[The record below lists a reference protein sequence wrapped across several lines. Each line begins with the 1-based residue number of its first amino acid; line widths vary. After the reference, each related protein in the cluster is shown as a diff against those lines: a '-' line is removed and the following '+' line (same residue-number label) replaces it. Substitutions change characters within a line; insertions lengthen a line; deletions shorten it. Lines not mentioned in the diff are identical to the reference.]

1 MGKCGLATGGLACCA
16 VQPTGDRACA
26 AVPCPPLTGPPPA
39 SQGPLPKLS
48 LSDIAKRKE
57 VGLVAGGTGLTPMLQ
72 VATEALRQGL
82 PLKLSFIFANVSE
95 DDIVM
100 RKHLDGLAAK
110 HDNFRVYYGEAQEQ
124 EGGGSPCGVPRG
136 GLVQAQLSS
145 SLARGAAS
153 ETHPAGPDPPP
164 PTLHAALLPTVVD
177 KATSKSWPGGVGFIT
192 KVSGGG
198 HGIADVSPHARP
210 ARPCF
215 GALARTSN
223 PLAPPPPGPQDM
235 LKQHLPHPGPD
246 SLVLVCGPPGMM
258 GALSGD
264 KLPDK
269 SQGPLTGLLKELG
282 FDESNVYKF

>member
-1 MGKCGLATGGLACCA
+1 M
-16 VQPTGDRACA
+16 
-26 AVPCPPLTGPPPA
+26 
-39 SQGPLPKLS
+39 
-48 LSDIAKRKE
+48 
-57 VGLVAGGTGLTPMLQ
+57 AGGTGLTPMLQ

-136 GLVQAQLSS
+136 GLVQTQLRP

-153 ETHPAGPDPPP
+153 ETHPRG
-164 PTLHAALLPTVVD
+164 
-177 KATSKSWPGGVGFIT
+177 
-192 KVSGGG
+192 
-198 HGIADVSPHARP
+198 ARP
-210 ARPCF
+210 ATPHPPCRRTFSPQWWTRRPASPGPAASASSPRCAVAGMGSRTF
-215 GALARTSN
+215 PRTRALPDPASVPWHALQT